1 MADGTTS
8 GNNGM
13 LYFIVGALCIV
24 VAGGAFFML
33 GGTLPGQKE
42 SKTEIKIELPKVD
55 KKWPM
60 HTLRV
65 LAVAATTSLTFGKSA
80 PN

>member
-8 GNNGM
+8 GNNGA

-24 VAGGAFFML
+24 VAIGAFLVL

-42 SKTEIKIELPKVD
+42 TKTEIKIELPKLD
-55 KKWPM
+55 KK
-60 HTLRV
+60 
-65 LAVAATTSLTFGKSA
+65 
-80 PN
+80 